1 MKKLWLLILGL
12 SLSVTSYAATE
23 SATHS
28 LNQSPL
34 SALNLLQTLFGLLL
48 VLACIV
54 AVAWLLKRTNHFH
67 AAANGKLK
75 VIAGIPL
82 GTRERVILVQIGEE
96 QLLLGVTAQQ
106 INTLHKL
113 ETPLTETE
121 SSSPNEFANKLRQL
135 MQRGDA

>member
-1 MKKLWLLILGL
+1 MKQLWLLIIGLGF
-12 SLSVTSYAATE
+12 SVSSYAANE

-54 AVAWLLKRTNHFH
+54 AVAWLLKRTNRFH

>member
-1 MKKLWLLILGL
+1 MKNAWCLL
-12 SLSVTSYAATE
+12 TSIFVSAPVFAAAE
-23 SATHS
+23 SGAHT

-34 SALNLLQTLFGLLL
+34 SAVNLLQTILGLAL

-54 AVAWLLKRTNHFH
+54 AVAWLLKRTNRFH
-67 AAANGKLK
+67 TAANGKLK
-75 VIAGIPL
+75 VIAGIAL
-82 GTRERVILVQIGEE
+82 GTRERLVLVQVGEE

-113 ETPLTETE
+113 ETPLSEAE
-121 SSSPNEFANKLRQL
+121 SSTPNEFANKLRQF

>member
-1 MKKLWLLILGL
+1 MKKLWPLIIGLGF
-12 SLSVTSYAATE
+12 SVSSYAANE

-54 AVAWLLKRTNHFH
+54 AVAWLLKRTNRFH

>member
-1 MKKLWLLILGL
+1 MKKSWFLFLGL
-12 SLSVTSYAATE
+12 AFSATSYAATD
-23 SATHS
+23 SATHT
-28 LNQSPL
+28 LHQSPL
-34 SALNLLQTLFGLLL
+34 SAVNLLQTLLGLVL

-54 AVAWLLKRTNHFH
+54 AVAWLLKRTNRFH

-82 GTRERVILVQIGEE
+82 GTRERLILVQVGEE

-113 ETPLTETE
+113 DTPLTEAE